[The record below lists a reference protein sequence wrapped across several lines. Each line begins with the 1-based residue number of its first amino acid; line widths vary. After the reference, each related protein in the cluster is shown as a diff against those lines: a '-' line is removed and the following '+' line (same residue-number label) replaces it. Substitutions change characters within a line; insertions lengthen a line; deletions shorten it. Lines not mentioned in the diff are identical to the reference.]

1 MIRILATHK
10 YDSAVTHKYDSAVT
24 HKYDSA
30 VTLCRQYIARDS
42 QVTRVK
48 YNQYTSCRLKVLAK
62 WLKICRV
69 MIKRVLI
76 FLEGIVCKH
85 LLVWGPSFVNLLSLS
100 EIYTRKVVAHDLQVQ
115 IKIAIENSLLSK
127 LSYETILS
135 FLYTKSFILQ
145 QFLIEALFQHISVKF
160 VTRMSYVPY
169 TNIPFSH

>member
-1 MIRILATHK
+1 VIRILATHK
-10 YDSAVTHKYDSAVT
+10 YDSAVT
-24 HKYDSA
+24 
-30 VTLCRQYIARDS
+30 LGRQYIARDI

-48 YNQYTSCRLKVLAK
+48 YNQYTSCRLKVLEK

-85 LLVWGPSFVNLLSLS
+85 VSVWGPSFVNLLSLS
-100 EIYTRKVVAHDLQVQ
+100 EIYTGKVVAHDLQVQ

-135 FLYTKSFILQ
+135 FFIHQQFYPSTVSHRSFISTHLGQ
-145 QFLIEALFQHISVKF
+145 ICNQDELCPSYQYPLFTLVF
-160 VTRMSYVPY
+160 F
-169 TNIPFSH
+169 IPLSILSNCY